1 MPKKTKTNHKS
12 IILWVEGRWV
22 SNASFIPTLMK
33 KGYNVETVSNGK
45 DALARVAKSDYD
57 LVVVD
62 AASMRTSGKRICSLL
77 REQVNGMPIMLISD
91 PKKVLSGSERDVNVA
106 LILPFTSRKLI
117 NRITPLLPGKAGRSI
132 KAGGIQLDLDN
143 KQVRYKGK
151 KSKLTPRLMRLLEML
166 MIHRGEVVERE
177 KLFKKVWRTEY
188 TGDTRTLD
196 VHISW
201 LRRILEKDPRK
212 PKVLKTMRGVGYLL
226 DI

>member
-1 MPKKTKTNHKS
+1 MPKKSQSKDKS
-12 IILWVEGRWV
+12 LILWVEGRWV

-33 KGYNVETVSNGK
+33 KGYNVETVSTGK
-45 DALARVAKSDYD
+45 AALARVAKVDHD

-77 REQVNGMPIMLISD
+77 RERVNGIPIMLISD
-91 PKKVLSGSERDVNVA
+91 PKKTLSKADQVANVA
-106 LILPFTSRKLI
+106 LTLPFTSRKLI
-117 NRITPLLPGKAGRSI
+117 NRITPLLPGKVGRSI

-143 KQVRYKGK
+143 KYVRCLGK
-151 KSKLTPRLMRLLEML
+151 KTKLTPRLARLLKML
-166 MIHRGEVVERE
+166 MDRKGEVVERE
-177 KLFKKVWRTEY
+177 ELFKKVWRTEY

-201 LRRILEKDPRK
+201 LRQIIEKDPRN